1 VKVKAVMA
9 FAASSFAVFVL
20 ASAIATYLAAHAAGN
35 SLQVLCVL
43 SLVATVLLLIGF
55 GLGAVIVRRLPGR
68 TYAAA
73 GGAGG
78 ALAFVAAL
86 SVASALHANPVESW
100 GLVFLLPVLGAAASL
115 LQRKGSEAA

>member
-20 ASAIATYLAAHAAGN
+20 ASAVSVYLAAQAAGN

-43 SLVATVLLLIGF
+43 SLVGTVLLLVGF

-68 TYAAA
+68 GYAAA
-73 GGAGG
+73 VGAGS
-78 ALAFVAAL
+78 AVVFVAAL
-86 SVASALHANPVESW
+86 SLAAALQANPAQWW
-100 GLVFLLPVLGAAASL
+100 GLVLLLPALGAAASL
-115 LQRKGSEAA
+115 LQRNESA